1 MTSRG
6 SSVSMFSVRSQIA
19 CLYHRYKVA
28 GLLDPGGPA
37 TIARAKRSCCLCFGS
52 SDHVFSFCIMI
63 MFTPDF
69 LSSSQRLVSF
79 VVIILLFRSIFW
91 NLDFML
97 RFSVYV

>member
-1 MTSRG
+1 
-6 SSVSMFSVRSQIA
+6 
-19 CLYHRYKVA
+19 
-28 GLLDPGGPA
+28 
-37 TIARAKRSCCLCFGS
+37 
-52 SDHVFSFCIMI
+52 MI